1 MLSIQAVDELGIQS
15 NLEKGRRRI
24 SEEELCRAE
33 QNLHPPQ
40 LCSPGSVPT
49 HQGSRTLWSI
59 TRWETQVWA
68 SIKASVLQSTM
79 HGFKEPTQT
88 KHLTFPQT
96 NKISSCQSC
105 SVVCIVTVMD
115 VFLICGVLNM
125 LWKPCFGHCSC
136 RDMQLKKFLQLVSEM
151 LCQTQAWITCFQ
163 MRASALISRLFPHLS
178 ETPPRPQTILHP
190 TKHPVIELKKL
201 PTAPESRLQRNRSLT
216 LNPSLILAMHMFPPF
231 IKKKWA
237 IPFSNMH

>member
-40 LCSPGSVPT
+40 LRSPGSAPT

-136 RDMQLKKFLQLVSEM
+136 RDMQLKKSFFSWCLKCCAKHKLELLVFKWE
-151 LCQTQAWITCFQ
+151 
-163 MRASALISRLFPHLS
+163 RLP
-178 ETPPRPQTILHP
+178 
-190 TKHPVIELKKL
+190 
-201 PTAPESRLQRNRSLT
+201 
-216 LNPSLILAMHMFPPF
+216 
-231 IKKKWA
+231 
-237 IPFSNMH
+237 